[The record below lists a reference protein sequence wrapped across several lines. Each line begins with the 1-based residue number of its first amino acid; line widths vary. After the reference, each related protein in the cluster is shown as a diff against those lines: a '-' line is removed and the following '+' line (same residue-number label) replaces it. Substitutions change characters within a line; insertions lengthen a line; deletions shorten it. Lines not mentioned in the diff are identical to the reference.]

1 MWLYRGR
8 SSSSKQVL
16 RGGKEGGGWQ
26 DDLLLVNRERERNKK
41 VNNHHHPLTK
51 RGRIFLLK
59 HPFVPGAA
67 SQEEL
72 AKTEELRSCE
82 IATIG
87 AKPPK
92 RTTKRKSPGKIL
104 TRKKQTKKEGK
115 TALPLSQPEDDFPP
129 RHSRAEGGN
138 SLSPLHHFFVCF
150 CSLDFYFFLS
160 SFPSFLCTN
169 IYVSKF
175 SRKSSRLLTLLKVL
189 PPSWSNKTKKEVV
202 LHSEAL
208 QLNNKK
214 NLKK

>member
-16 RGGKEGGGWQ
+16 RGEGGGGGGWQ

-41 VNNHHHPLTK
+41 VNNHHLRHHPLTK

-92 RTTKRKSPGKIL
+92 RTTKRKSPGKNPDEE
-104 TRKKQTKKEGK
+104 KKGK
-115 TALPLSQPEDDFPP
+115 TALPLSQPEEDFPP
-129 RHSRAEGGN
+129 RHSRAEDGN

-150 CSLDFYFFLS
+150 YSLDFYFILQVFPHFYVPTFMFQSFRVRKKLKIAHSFESFATFLE
-160 SFPSFLCTN
+160 
-169 IYVSKF
+169 K
-175 SRKSSRLLTLLKVL
+175 
-189 PPSWSNKTKKEVV
+189 
-202 LHSEAL
+202 
-208 QLNNKK
+208 
-214 NLKK
+214 